1 MFVLDRFIS
10 YSALRLTVLVI
21 DPCDVRTK
29 YFGTV
34 PSPQHTVLANKL
46 SCCLAGRPTAYQ
58 YLFVYRLSLLASRP
72 TCCPTGCRVCI
83 LVNNCGN
90 PLRLCL
96 CSGALLGE
104 RCGGTLVAANAHRLQ
119 GFTRGVEQEFLPDVL
134 GWSEA

>member
-1 MFVLDRFIS
+1 MFVLDRFIT
-10 YSALRLTVLVI
+10 YSALRLTLLVI

-90 PLRLCL
+90 PLRLCFVV
-96 CSGALLGE
+96 GHFGGNDVEEHLLPLMLTA
-104 RCGGTLVAANAHRLQ
+104 C
-119 GFTRGVEQEFLPDVL
+119 RGSL
-134 GWSEA
+134 GS